1 VVAAIT
7 GAAIL
12 DSVSGRD
19 RYENLGATTVPTDVT
34 SGEAFGV
41 ELILTFLL
49 TMSIFSLLDPENE
62 REAIYYNGGI
72 HIGITYAI
80 MTLAGVSKAAR
91 ASNYILCDR
100 C

>member
-1 VVAAIT
+1 M
-7 GAAIL
+7 
-12 DSVSGRD
+12 
-19 RYENLGATTVPTDVT
+19 PTDVT

-72 HIGITYAI
+72 HVGITYGL
-80 MTLAGVSKAAR
+80 MTLAGVSCTNAGWQSCSSWGSSSLPCPR
-91 ASNYILCDR
+91 H
-100 C
+100 

>member
-1 VVAAIT
+1 M
-7 GAAIL
+7 
-12 DSVSGRD
+12 
-19 RYENLGATTVPTDVT
+19 PTDVT

-72 HIGITYAI
+72 HVGITYGL
-80 MTLAGVSKAAR
+80 MTLAGVSCTNAGAAVPSLFPGTKYAR
-91 ASNYILCDR
+91 FQVSGR
-100 C
+100 S